1 MGMIPKVGTGLRER
15 PCPIQIEGAAMR
27 ERMRLAEWGALNGWT
42 LTGVIALAITV
53 MALTIAA
60 AHQFDTEGMRA
71 VIRATAR
78 TSLLLFCLAY
88 TASALHRLWP
98 GPWTRWQRRNR
109 RQLGVAFGASHGV
122 HAVAIVSLV
131 LVAPDLLGAV
141 ASPDMLIFGGLGYA
155 VIAAMV
161 VTSFDRTAALIGP
174 RAWRVLHRAGAH
186 FVWISFIVTFGKR
199 TGPHPAYWGFIALLA
214 AAMVLRIVAW
224 RMAARRS
231 VVAAG

>member
-1 MGMIPKVGTGLRER
+1 M
-15 PCPIQIEGAAMR
+15 QH
-27 ERMRLAEWGALNGWT
+27 RMRVLESGMLNGWP
-42 LTGVIALAITV
+42 LTVVLTLAIV
-53 MALTIAA
+53 LMAFAIAT

-98 GPWTRWQRRNR
+98 TAWTRWQRRNR
-109 RQLGVAFGASHGV
+109 RHLGVAFGASHGV

-161 VTSFDRTAALIGP
+161 ATSFDRTAALIGP
-174 RAWRVLHRAGAH
+174 RAWRILHATGAH
-186 FVWISFIVTFGKR
+186 FVWFSFIVTFGKR
-199 TGPHPAYWGFIALLA
+199 TGANPAYWGFIALLA
-214 AAMVLRIVAW
+214 VALALRLVAW
-224 RMAARRS
+224 RVAARRS
-231 VVAAG
+231 VVVAP

>member
-1 MGMIPKVGTGLRER
+1 
-15 PCPIQIEGAAMR
+15 MR
-27 ERMRLAEWGALNGWT
+27 ERMRVLESGLLNGWT
-42 LTGVIALAITV
+42 LTGVLALAITV
-53 MALTIAA
+53 MAFAIAA

-78 TSLLLFCLAY
+78 TSLLLFGLAY

-98 GPWTRWQRRNR
+98 NAWTRWQRRNR
-109 RQLGVAFGASHGV
+109 RYLGVAFGASHGV

-161 VTSFDRTAALIGP
+161 ATSFDRTAAMIGP
-174 RAWRVLHRAGAH
+174 RAWRVLHATGAH
-186 FVWISFIVTFGKR
+186 FVWLSFIITFGKR

-214 AAMVLRIVAW
+214 VAMALRLVAW
-224 RMAARRS
+224 RVAARRS
-231 VVAAG
+231 VVAIR

>member
-1 MGMIPKVGTGLRER
+1 
-15 PCPIQIEGAAMR
+15 MR
-27 ERMRLAEWGALNGWT
+27 ERTGLLESGALNGWT
-42 LTGVIALAITV
+42 LTGVLALAISV
-53 MALTIAA
+53 MALAIAA
-60 AHQFDTEGMRA
+60 SHQFDTEGMRA

-98 GPWTRWQRRNR
+98 GAWTRWQRRNR
-109 RQLGVAFGASHGV
+109 RYLGVAFGASHGV

-155 VIAAMV
+155 VIVAMV
-161 VTSFDRTAALIGP
+161 ATSFDRSAALIGP
-174 RAWRVLHRAGAH
+174 RAWRLLHWTGAH
-186 FVWISFIVTFGKR
+186 FVWLSFIVTFGKR

-214 AAMVLRIVAW
+214 VAMALRLLAW
-224 RMAARRS
+224 RVAARRS
-231 VVAAG
+231 AVVAP